1 MKKVIYSGARIDK
14 DHIYIDYTYNH
25 PDDIVD
31 VIEPQMYSRIKGN
44 AIYYFGYKFND
55 NASAL
60 DRSKF
65 INAIK
70 QLDDNGLSDD
80 ELEQFI
86 ARPLAELD
94 EIINLYDIDCLVYPL
109 SNRSPLVSKI
119 IKCINSM
126 TSHEMAR
133 CSFEFVKSAPS
144 SLAFDYELFES
155 EKGDQQGYR
164 QMLRYVDEE
173 LMPKL
178 HDLDYFSIARD
189 VKPKYRR
196 YIEGF
201 LNLSSDKDIE
211 KLSKLQGP
219 NILVVDDI
227 NTTGSTLNEILRKI
241 GQINK
246 SCNIYI
252 FTLIGR

>member
-14 DHIYIDYTYNH
+14 DHICIDYTYNH

-60 DRSKF
+60 DRAKF

-70 QLDDNGLSDD
+70 QLDDKGLTDD

-86 ARPLAELD
+86 ARPLAELN

-144 SLAFDYELFES
+144 SLVF
-155 EKGDQQGYR
+155 
-164 QMLRYVDEE
+164 
-173 LMPKL
+173 
-178 HDLDYFSIARD
+178 
-189 VKPKYRR
+189 
-196 YIEGF
+196 
-201 LNLSSDKDIE
+201 DKDIE

-246 SCNIYI
+246 NCNIYI